1 MPPAK
6 PVARPLSPHLQVYRL
21 PLAAILSITHRIAG
35 VGLAI
40 GVLLLTWWVTAAAI
54 GPGAY
59 DKATDFI
66 GSIVGQLLLLGFSLA
81 LFFHLCNGIRHL
93 VWDAGKG
100 FEKSTT
106 ATSNVV
112 VIVAALTLTAVSWLF
127 AKM

>member
-6 PVARPLSPHLQVYRL
+6 PVARPLSPHVFIYRW
-21 PLAAILSITHRIAG
+21 PLAAILSILHRATG

-40 GVLLLTWWVTAAAI
+40 GVLLLTWWVTAAAV
-54 GPGAY
+54 GPSAF
-59 DKATDFI
+59 DQATGFI
-66 GSIVGQLLLLGFSLA
+66 GSPIGLFFMLGFSLA

-106 ATSNVV
+106 ATSNAI
-112 VIVAALTLTAVSWLF
+112 VIVAALTLTAVAWLL
-127 AKM
+127 AWM

>member
-6 PVARPLSPHLQVYRL
+6 PIARPLSPHVFIYRW
-21 PLAAILSITHRIAG
+21 PLAAILSILHRATG

-40 GVLLLTWWVTAAAI
+40 GVLLLTWWVTAAAV
-54 GPGAY
+54 GPSAF
-59 DKATDFI
+59 DQATGFI
-66 GSIVGQLLLLGFSLA
+66 GSPIGLFFMLGFSLA

-106 ATSNVV
+106 ATSNAI
-112 VIVAALTLTAVSWLF
+112 VIVAALTLTAVAWLL
-127 AKM
+127 AWM

>member
-6 PVARPLSPHLQVYRL
+6 PAARPLSPHVFIYRW
-21 PLAAILSITHRIAG
+21 PLAAILSILHRATG
-35 VGLAI
+35 VGLTI

-59 DKATDFI
+59 DQATDFI
-66 GSIVGQLLLLGFSLA
+66 GSIIGQLFMLGFSVA

-93 VWDAGKG
+93 VWDAGRG
-100 FEKSTT
+100 FEKTTT
-106 ATSNVV
+106 ATSNVI
-112 VIVAALTLTAVSWLF
+112 VIVAALALTAVAWLL

>member
-6 PVARPLSPHLQVYRL
+6 PVARPLSPHLQIYRL
-21 PLAAILSITHRIAG
+21 PLAAILSITHRITG
-35 VGLAI
+35 IGLAV

-54 GPGAY
+54 GPGPYAQ
-59 DKATDFI
+59 ATDFI
-66 GSIVGQLLLLGFSLA
+66 GSAIGQLLMLGFSLA
-81 LFFHLCNGIRHL
+81 LFFHLCNGVRHL

-100 FEKSTT
+100 FEKTTT
-106 ATSNVV
+106 ATSNVI